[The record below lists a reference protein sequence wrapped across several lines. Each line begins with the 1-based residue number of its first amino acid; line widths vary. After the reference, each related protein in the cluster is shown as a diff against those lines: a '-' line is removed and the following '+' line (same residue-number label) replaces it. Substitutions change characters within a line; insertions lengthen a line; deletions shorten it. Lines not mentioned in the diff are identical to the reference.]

1 MSKSSPINNN
11 NSRSKPGGQR
21 ENSETVSLKKTV
33 SPMVGIIMGSD
44 SDLPIMKEAA
54 RVLNEFDIS
63 YEVKIV
69 SAHRTPL
76 ELVEYSQ
83 SAHSRGI
90 RVIISGAGGSAHL
103 PGMVA
108 SLTAIPVIGV
118 PIYTSTNPLNGIDS
132 LYSII
137 QMPPGVPVATV
148 AINGAK
154 NAGLLACSILSISR
168 PYLLKKLNQFKEK
181 MREEVRLKNSKLEQ
195 VGLDKYL
202 KGLQK
207 AQTRR

>member
-1 MSKSSPINNN
+1 MSKSNPIKNKSKNISEGQPDISESVNLEKNTSPI
-11 NSRSKPGGQR
+11 
-21 ENSETVSLKKTV
+21 
-33 SPMVGIIMGSD
+33 VGIIMGSD

-54 RVLNEFDIS
+54 RILNEFEIS

-69 SAHRTPL
+69 SAHRTPV
-76 ELVEYSQ
+76 ELFEYSQ
-83 SAHSRGI
+83 TAEIRGI
-90 RVIISGAGGSAHL
+90 KIIISGAGGSAHL

-108 SLTAIPVIGV
+108 SMTSIPVIGV
-118 PIYTSTNPLNGIDS
+118 PINNSANPLNGIDS

-137 QMPPGVPVATV
+137 QMPPGIPVATV

-154 NAGLLACSILSISR
+154 NAGILACSILSISQ
-168 PYLLKKLNQFKEK
+168 PSLLRKLNQFKEK
-181 MREEVRLKNSKLEQ
+181 MRAEVKLKNAKLDE

>member
-1 MSKSSPINNN
+1 MSNSNPINK
-11 NSRSKPGGQR
+11 NSKNQSQSQPKL
-21 ENSETVSLKKTV
+21 SEAGSLKKTV
-33 SPMVGIIMGSD
+33 SPVVGIIMGSD
-44 SDLPIMKEAA
+44 SDLPIMREAA
-54 RVLNEFDIS
+54 RVLNEFEVS
-63 YEVKIV
+63 YEVKII
-69 SAHRTPL
+69 SAHRTPF
-76 ELVEYSQ
+76 EMVEYSQ
-83 SAHSRGI
+83 TAQSRGI
-90 RVIISGAGGSAHL
+90 KVIISGAGGSAHL

-108 SLTAIPVIGV
+108 SVTSIPVIGV
-118 PIYTSTNPLNGIDS
+118 PINSSSNPLNGIDS

-181 MREEVRLKNSKLEQ
+181 MREEVKIKNTKLEQ

>member
-1 MSKSSPINNN
+1 MSKSNLINNK
-11 NSRSKPGGQR
+11 SKDKSEGQPAL
-21 ENSETVSLKKTV
+21 SEPVGLKKTV
-33 SPMVGIIMGSD
+33 SPIVGIIMGSD
-44 SDLPIMKEAA
+44 TDLPIMKEAA
-54 RVLNEFDIS
+54 RVLSEFEIS
-63 YEVKIV
+63 YEVKII
-69 SAHRTPL
+69 SAHRTPI
-76 ELVEYSQ
+76 EMVEYSQ
-83 SAHSRGI
+83 TAQSRGI
-90 RVIISGAGGSAHL
+90 KVIISGAGGSAHL

-108 SLTAIPVIGV
+108 SMTPIPVIGV
-118 PIYTSTNPLNGIDS
+118 PINTSANPLNGLDS

-154 NAGLLACSILSISR
+154 NAGLLACSILSIFQ
-168 PYLLKKLNQFKEK
+168 PYLLKKVNQFKEK
-181 MREEVRLKNSKLEQ
+181 MREEVKLKNTKLEE

>member
-1 MSKSSPINNN
+1 LSKSNPIKNKSKSKSEGQPDLSESVNLEKNASPI
-11 NSRSKPGGQR
+11 
-21 ENSETVSLKKTV
+21 
-33 SPMVGIIMGSD
+33 VGIIMGSD

-54 RVLNEFDIS
+54 RILNEFEIS

-69 SAHRTPL
+69 SAHRTPV
-76 ELVEYSQ
+76 ELFEYSQ
-83 SAHSRGI
+83 TTESRGI
-90 RVIISGAGGSAHL
+90 KVIISGAGGSAHL

-108 SLTAIPVIGV
+108 SMTSIPVIGV
-118 PIYTSTNPLNGIDS
+118 PINNSANILNGIDS

-137 QMPPGVPVATV
+137 QMPPGIPVATV

-154 NAGLLACSILSISR
+154 NAGILACSILSISQ
-168 PYLLKKLNQFKEK
+168 PSLLKKMNQFKEK
-181 MREEVRLKNSKLEQ
+181 MREEVKLKNAKLDE

-202 KGLQK
+202 KGLHK

>member
-1 MSKSSPINNN
+1 
-11 NSRSKPGGQR
+11 
-21 ENSETVSLKKTV
+21 
-33 SPMVGIIMGSD
+33 MGSD

-54 RVLNEFDIS
+54 RVLNEFEIS

-69 SAHRTPL
+69 SAHRTPI
-76 ELVEYSQ
+76 ELAEYSQ
-83 SAHSRGI
+83 TAQTRGI
-90 RVIISGAGGSAHL
+90 KVIISGAGGSAHL

-108 SLTAIPVIGV
+108 SMTPIPVIGV
-118 PIYTSTNPLNGIDS
+118 PLNSSTNPLNGIDS

-181 MREEVRLKNSKLEQ
+181 MREEVKLKNTKLEQ

>member
-1 MSKSSPINNN
+1 MAKSSPINNN
-11 NSRSKPGGQR
+11 SKKKSEGQP
-21 ENSETVSLKKTV
+21 ELNEPAGLKKTV
-33 SPMVGIIMGSD
+33 SPIVGIIMGSD

-54 RVLNEFDIS
+54 RVLNEFEIS

-69 SAHRTPL
+69 SAHRTPV
-76 ELVEYSQ
+76 EMAEYSQ
-83 SAHSRGI
+83 TAQSRGI
-90 RVIISGAGGSAHL
+90 KVIISGAGGSAHL

-108 SLTAIPVIGV
+108 SMTSIPVIGV
-118 PIYTSTNPLNGIDS
+118 PISSTNNPLNGIDS
-132 LYSII
+132 MYSII

-154 NAGLLACSILSISR
+154 NAGLLACSILSIFQ

-181 MREEVRLKNSKLEQ
+181 MREEVKLKNTKLEE

>member
-1 MSKSSPINNN
+1 LSKSNPIKNKSKNKSEGQPDLSESVNIEKNASPI
-11 NSRSKPGGQR
+11 
-21 ENSETVSLKKTV
+21 
-33 SPMVGIIMGSD
+33 VGIIMGSD

-54 RVLNEFDIS
+54 RILNEFEIS
-63 YEVKIV
+63 YEIKIV
-69 SAHRTPL
+69 SAHRTPV
-76 ELVEYSQ
+76 ELFEYSQ
-83 SAHSRGI
+83 TAQSRGI
-90 RVIISGAGGSAHL
+90 KVIISGAGGSAHL

-108 SLTAIPVIGV
+108 SMTSIPVIGV
-118 PIYTSTNPLNGIDS
+118 PINNSANPLNGIDS

-137 QMPPGVPVATV
+137 QMPPGIPVATV

-154 NAGLLACSILSISR
+154 NAGILACSILSISQ
-168 PYLLKKLNQFKEK
+168 PSLLKKMNQFKEK
-181 MREEVRLKNSKLEQ
+181 MREEVKLKNAKLDE